1 MHFPESINYYII
13 LPLLLNSPFPP
24 LIIISYL
31 YLPIHLGRRLIDSTY
46 HKQYLTATTVD
57 RDG

>member
-13 LPLLLNSPFPP
+13 QLLLLNSPFPP
-24 LIIISYL
+24 LIIITYTYL
-31 YLPIHLGRRLIDSTY
+31 STLAGRRLIDSTY
-46 HKQYLTATTVD
+46 HKLYLIATSVD